1 MKKIT
6 LLGTGKS
13 SQHLIQNLYRHVES
27 WNIELAI
34 GDLDISGFKKK
45 YNDKPHVT
53 FFEFEKDNFAAIE
66 AQIKDSFMTIS
77 MLPATLHIQIARMCL
92 AHESHLITPSY
103 VSDEMKALDSEAKA
117 KNLIFLNEMGF
128 DPGIDHLTTMK
139 IYHELEEKGA
149 QLTSYKSYA
158 GGLVA
163 PKSDTNSWGYKFSWN
178 PRNVILAGQGGTI
191 KYLENN
197 KNRYIPYYA
206 LFQNAEQ
213 VSISNGL
220 HFDGYANRDSL
231 KYKEVYQWNQ
241 IETLYRG
248 TLRRPHFCN
257 AWNILVM
264 LGLTDDSFELHLQ
277 ESTTFADFYNQF
289 YDKKTIKNQFSA
301 IWNADIEKKLDFIG
315 FNDSKSILKK
325 TTGSPAAILQSILEE
340 KWALSAE
347 DTDFVV
353 MVHYFE
359 FIQNNKKY
367 QIESYM
373 TLEGEDATYTA
384 MSKTVGMPIFFA
396 AEMILNQKI
405 AEKGILLPLKK
416 EIYVPILK
424 KLEVIGVIFHEK
436 IIELG

>member
-13 SQHLIQNLYRHVES
+13 SQHLIHNLYRHVES

-34 GDLDISGFKKK
+34 GDIDISILKKK
-45 YNDKPHVT
+45 YTDKPNIS
-53 FFEFEKDNFAAIE
+53 FFEFEKNNFEAIE
-66 AQIKDSFMTIS
+66 AHIKNSYLTIS
-77 MLPATLHIQIARMCL
+77 MLPANLHIQIASMCI
-92 AHESHLITPSY
+92 AHKSHLITPSY

-139 IYHELEEKGA
+139 VYHELLEKGA
-149 QLTSYKSYA
+149 KLTSYKSYA

-197 KNRYIPYYA
+197 NNRYIPYYA
-206 LFQNAEQ
+206 LFQNAEN

-220 HFDGYANRDSL
+220 NFDGYANRDSL
-231 KYKEVYQWNQ
+231 KYKEVYQWNE

-248 TLRRPHFCN
+248 TLRRPYFCN

-264 LGLTDDSFELHLQ
+264 LGLTDDSFELQMPLN
-277 ESTTFADFYNQF
+277 SSFADFYNHF
-289 YDKKTIKNQFSA
+289 FDKKTIKKQFAA
-301 IWNADIEKKLDFIG
+301 IWNSDIEIKLDFIG
-315 FNDSKSILKK
+315 FNDSTSILKK

-340 KWALSAE
+340 KWALGSE

-359 FIQNNKKY
+359 FIQNSKKY

-373 TLEGEDATYTA
+373 TLEGEDASYTA
-384 MSKTVGMPIFFA
+384 MSKTVGMPIFYA

-405 AEKGILLPLKK
+405 EETGILLPLKK
-416 EIYVPILK
+416 EIYEPILK
-424 KLEVIGVIFHEK
+424 KLNEIGIIFHER

>member
-27 WNIELAI
+27 WNIQLAI

-45 YNDKPHVT
+45 YTDKPNVS
-53 FFEFEKDNFAAIE
+53 FFEFKKDNFEAIE
-66 AQIKDSFMTIS
+66 SQIKDSFLTIS
-77 MLPATLHIQIARMCL
+77 MLPATLHIQIAKMCL
-92 AHESHLITPSY
+92 AHNSHLITPSY
-103 VSDEMKALDSEAKA
+103 VSEEMKALDSEAKA

-139 IYHELEEKGA
+139 VYHELLEKGA
-149 QLTSYKSYA
+149 KLTSYKSYA

-206 LFQNAEQ
+206 LFQNAEN

-220 HFDGYANRDSL
+220 TFDGYANRDSL
-231 KYKEVYQWNQ
+231 KYKDVYEWND

-248 TLRRPHFCN
+248 TLRRPHFCS
-257 AWNILVM
+257 AWNVLVM
-264 LGLTDDSFELHLQ
+264 LGLTDDSFELNLP
-277 ESTTFADFYNQF
+277 ENCTYYDFYSLF
-289 YDKKTIKNQFSA
+289 YDNKTLKNQFAA
-301 IWNADIEKKLDFIG
+301 IWNDDLEKKLDFIG
-315 FNDSKSILKK
+315 FHDKKSILKK
-325 TTGSPAAILQSILEE
+325 TQGSPASILQSILEE
-340 KWALSAE
+340 KWALGAE

-359 FIQNNKKY
+359 FLQNNKKY
-367 QIESYM
+367 RIESYM
-373 TLEGEDATYTA
+373 TLEGEDAIYTA

-396 AEMILNQKI
+396 AEMMLQDKM
-405 AEKGILLPLKK
+405 AESGIVLPLKK
-416 EIYVPILK
+416 EIYEPILK
-424 KLEVIGVIFHEK
+424 KLEGIGVVFHEK
-436 IIELG
+436 TIELN

>member
-1 MKKIT
+1 
-6 LLGTGKS
+6 
-13 SQHLIQNLYRHVES
+13 
-27 WNIELAI
+27 
-34 GDLDISGFKKK
+34 
-45 YNDKPHVT
+45 
-53 FFEFEKDNFAAIE
+53 
-66 AQIKDSFMTIS
+66 
-77 MLPATLHIQIARMCL
+77 
-92 AHESHLITPSY
+92 
-103 VSDEMKALDSEAKA
+103 
-117 KNLIFLNEMGF
+117 MGF

-139 IYHELEEKGA
+139 VYHELLEKGA
-149 QLTSYKSYA
+149 KLTSYKSYA

-197 KNRYIPYYA
+197 NNRYIPYYA
-206 LFQNAEQ
+206 LFQNAEN

-220 HFDGYANRDSL
+220 NFDGYANRDSL
-231 KYKEVYQWNQ
+231 KYKEVYQWNE

-248 TLRRPHFCN
+248 TLRRPYFCN

-264 LGLTDDSFELHLQ
+264 LGLTDDSFELQMPLN
-277 ESTTFADFYNQF
+277 SSFADFYNHF
-289 YDKKTIKNQFSA
+289 FDKKTIKKQFAA
-301 IWNADIEKKLDFIG
+301 IWNSDIEIKLDFIG
-315 FNDSKSILKK
+315 FNDSTSILKK

-340 KWALSAE
+340 KWALGSE

-359 FIQNNKKY
+359 FIQNSKKY

-373 TLEGEDATYTA
+373 TLEGEDASYTA
-384 MSKTVGMPIFFA
+384 MSKTVGMPIFYA

-405 AEKGILLPLKK
+405 EETGILLPLKK
-416 EIYVPILK
+416 EIYEPILK
-424 KLEVIGVIFHEK
+424 KLNEIGIIFHER

>member
-27 WNIELAI
+27 WNIKLAI

-45 YNDKPHVT
+45 YTHKSHIT

-77 MLPATLHIQIARMCL
+77 MLPATLHIQIAKMCL
-92 AHESHLITPSY
+92 VHESHLITPSY

-139 IYHELEEKGA
+139 IYHELQEKGA

-231 KYKEVYQWNQ
+231 KYKEVYQWDQ

-264 LGLTDDSFELHLQ
+264 LGLTDDSFELHLPKN
-277 ESTTFADFYNQF
+277 TTFADFYNQF
-289 YDKKTIKNQFSA
+289 YDKKTIKKQFSA
-301 IWNADIEKKLDFIG
+301 IWNADIEKKLDFTG

-325 TTGSPAAILQSILEE
+325 TTGSPASILQSILEE
-340 KWALSAE
+340 KWALGSE

-367 QIESYM
+367 LIESYM

-405 AEKGILLPLKK
+405 EEKGILLPLKK
-416 EIYVPILK
+416 EIYEPILK
-424 KLEVIGVIFHEK
+424 RLEEIGVIFHER